1 MRCSLAVAPS
11 SGRTWIEAA
20 QGQRG
25 QPEAGETTR
34 NVREMNPT
42 AMLDTLRGA
51 RRHYV
56 RSLGKPIVR
65 RIDRYIAANSL
76 VPDQPVLDAKTFPW
90 VAELEA
96 GWRDVR
102 AELDKILQFRDHI
115 PRFQDVSADQYRISP
130 DDQWRTFILYGF
142 GYRSQLNCGLCPKTT
157 ALLERI
163 PGLQTAFFS
172 ILAPGKHVPLHR
184 GVTKSLVRCH
194 LGLIVPQAREQCY
207 MDVGG
212 VRCVWQSGRA
222 FVFDD
227 RYPHEV
233 YNNTTEERAVL
244 LIDVERPMRRRAL
257 VLSRI
262 MLSLLRR
269 TAYVADARRNQA
281 LWEQR
286 LHAHLASRDGF

>member
-1 MRCSLAVAPS
+1 MNSAAV
-11 SGRTWIEAA
+11 
-20 QGQRG
+20 
-25 QPEAGETTR
+25 
-34 NVREMNPT
+34 
-42 AMLDTLRGA
+42 LDALKVA
-51 RRHYV
+51 RRRCV

-76 VPDQPVLDAKTFPW
+76 VPDQPVLDSQAFPW

-102 AELDKILQFRDHI
+102 AELDEILRFRDHI

-142 GYRSQLNCGLCPKTT
+142 GYQSRLNCELCPKTT
-157 ALLERI
+157 ALLQRI

-172 ILAPGKHVPLHR
+172 ILAPGKHVPRHR

-194 LGLIVPQAREQCY
+194 LGLIVPQQREQCY
-207 MDVGG
+207 MNVGG
-212 VRCVWQSGRA
+212 VRCVWESGHA

-233 YNNTTEERAVL
+233 YNNTAEERAVL
-244 LIDVERPMRRRAL
+244 LLDVERPMRRRAA

-269 TAYVADARRNQA
+269 TAYVADARRNQE

-286 LHAHLASRDGF
+286 LHAHLAGKS

>member
-1 MRCSLAVAPS
+1 MNSAAV
-11 SGRTWIEAA
+11 
-20 QGQRG
+20 
-25 QPEAGETTR
+25 
-34 NVREMNPT
+34 
-42 AMLDTLRGA
+42 LDSFKTM

-65 RIDRYIAANSL
+65 KIDRYIAARSL
-76 VPDQPVLDAKTFPW
+76 VPDDPVLDAQAFPW

-96 GWRDVR
+96 GWHEIR
-102 AELDKILQFRDHI
+102 AELDKVLQFRDHI

-142 GYRSQLNCGLCPKTT
+142 GYRSQLNCELCPQTA

-172 ILAPGKHVPLHR
+172 ILAPGKHVPRHR
-184 GVTKSLVRCH
+184 GVTKSLLRCH
-194 LGLIVPQAREQCY
+194 LGLIVPQQRERCY

-212 VRCVWQSGRA
+212 VRCLWESGRA

-233 YNNTTEERAVL
+233 YNNTNEERAIL
-244 LIDVERPMRRRAL
+244 LLDVERPMQRSAL
-257 VLSRI
+257 MLSHI
-262 MLSLLRR
+262 MLALLRR
-269 TAYVADARRNQA
+269 TAYVAEARRNQT

-286 LHAHLASRDGF
+286 LRAHLAGKN

>member
-1 MRCSLAVAPS
+1 
-11 SGRTWIEAA
+11 
-20 QGQRG
+20 
-25 QPEAGETTR
+25 
-34 NVREMNPT
+34 MNPT
-42 AMLDTLRGA
+42 AVLDTLRAA
-51 RRHYV
+51 RRRYV

-65 RIDRYIAANSL
+65 RIDRYIAQNSL
-76 VPDQPVLDAKTFPW
+76 VPDQPVLDAKAFPW

-96 GWRDVR
+96 GWRDMR
-102 AELDKILQFRDHI
+102 AELDGILRFRDHI

-142 GYRSQLNCGLCPKTT
+142 GYRSRLNCELCPKTA

-172 ILAPGKHVPLHR
+172 ILAPGKQIPRHR
-184 GVTKSLVRCH
+184 GVTKSLIRCH
-194 LGLIVPQAREQCY
+194 LALIVPQEREQCY

-212 VRCVWQSGRA
+212 VRCVWESGRA
-222 FVFDD
+222 VVFDD

-233 YNNTTEERAVL
+233 HNNTGEERAVL
-244 LIDVERPMRRRAL
+244 LIDVERPMRRRAA

-269 TAYVADARRNQA
+269 TAYVVEARRNLA

-286 LHAHLASRDGF
+286 LHAHLAKGG

>member
-1 MRCSLAVAPS
+1 
-11 SGRTWIEAA
+11 
-20 QGQRG
+20 
-25 QPEAGETTR
+25 
-34 NVREMNPT
+34 MNP
-42 AMLDTLRGA
+42 AAVLDALKAA
-51 RRHYV
+51 RRRYV
-56 RSLGKPIVR
+56 RNLGKPIVR
-65 RIDRYIAANSL
+65 KIDRYIAANSL
-76 VPDQPVLDAKTFPW
+76 VPDQPVLDSQVFPW

-96 GWRDVR
+96 NWHDVH
-102 AELDKILQFRDHI
+102 AELKEILRYREHI

-142 GYRSQLNCGLCPKTT
+142 GYRSRLNCELCPKTA
-157 ALLERI
+157 ALLQRI

-172 ILAPGKHVPLHR
+172 ILAPGKHIPRHR
-184 GVTKSLVRCH
+184 GVTKSLIRCH
-194 LGLIVPQAREQCY
+194 LGLVVPRERERCY

-212 VRCVWQSGRA
+212 VRCVWENGRA

-233 YNNTTEERAVL
+233 HNDTAEERAVL
-244 LIDVERPMRRRAL
+244 LIDVERPMRRRAV

-269 TAYVADARRNQA
+269 TAYVAEARRNLA

-286 LHAHLASRDGF
+286 LQAHLGR